1 MTEPVPAHLAA
12 TLLLVRDG
20 ADGLEV
26 FMVARHRQV
35 DFASGALVFPGGRIE
50 PEDEALGGGNYDK
63 RERALRVGAIRET
76 FEESGILLARPRGGG
91 AWLDGARLAEIAAR
105 SKGVGFGE
113 LISREELELGLEALT
128 PFAHWITPKRLPK
141 RFDTAFYITLAPE
154 GQVGVHDGYE
164 SVELGL
170 DQSPPRPRGGG
181 SRALHNRAGDAA
193 EPGFARPKQL
203 GRGRAESIARAP
215 HCHGRARR
223 GKDRGRSE
231 ARIPL
236 EAGYGVDHFMM

>member
-1 MTEPVPAHLAA
+1 MTEPAPAHLAA

-164 SVELGL
+164 SV
-170 DQSPPRPRGGG
+170 DSVWINPR
-181 SRALHNRAGDAA
+181 RALEAAAQGRYTIVPATRLNLDLLGQSDLAEDALKASRERRIVTVEPVAEKTEAGL
-193 EPGFARPKQL
+193 KL
-203 GRGRAESIARAP
+203 
-215 HCHGRARR
+215 
-223 GKDRGRSE
+223 
-231 ARIPL
+231 RIPL